1 MIFLNHI
8 VMVRLIMVRLF
19 VFLILIFNVGYGY
32 AQTPDLILNCSKE
45 NNEAVINDKLILDD
59 VKLHLTSGKCIFK
72 QAIIIGSNVLI
83 IGAGEGKSIIED
95 GRESSNPD
103 SLITNQKFNETNNLT
118 IQDLSLQ
125 GNVATLGFSEHV
137 HLIELFGAS
146 NVDINHVKLSGFRG
160 DGIYLGF
167 HGKHNKNISI
177 SSAAF
182 DGITKNN
189 RNEISIIDGDNIR
202 ITKSQFDNT
211 TRRDMPGAIDIEP
224 NRNKEHVV
232 KNITISHNE
241 FSNIGG
247 KAAIVVSIKS
257 KLKSI
262 LSNVFIYG
270 NKIQNTNRGIF
281 IRSQA
286 FDIRALTG
294 WHYDIHDNSIM
305 DYKITKVYICNISG
319 LSDGY
324 AVGAF
329 NSDNLCWLDFMRK

>member
-1 MIFLNHI
+1 MVLQMIIRLMFFLVFILRVGYSYAQPQDLTLSCSKDNNETVI
-8 VMVRLIMVRLF
+8 NEKLTLENVRL
-19 VFLILIFNVGYGY
+19 
-32 AQTPDLILNCSKE
+32 
-45 NNEAVINDKLILDD
+45 
-59 VKLHLTSGKCIFK
+59 HLSSGKCIFK
-72 QAIIIGSNVLI
+72 QAIEIGSDVLI
-83 IGAGEGKSIIED
+83 IGAGEDKTFIVD
-95 GRESSNPD
+95 GRENSNPD
-103 SLITNQKFNETNNLT
+103 SLLTNKNFDEAENLT
-118 IQDLSLQ
+118 IQNLSLQ
-125 GNVATLGFSEHV
+125 GNVAALGFSEHV

-146 NVDINHVKLSGFRG
+146 NVDIHHVKLDGFRG

-177 SSAAF
+177 SDATF

-189 RNEISIIDGDNIR
+189 RNAISIIDGTNIK
-202 ITKSQFDNT
+202 ITNNQFYNT

-232 KNITISHNE
+232 KKITISNNI

-257 KLKSI
+257 KLSSVI
-262 LSNVFIYG
+262 SDIFIYG
-270 NKIQNTNRGIF
+270 NRIQNTNRGIF

-286 FDIRALTG
+286 FDIRTLTG
-294 WHYDIHDNSIM
+294 WHFDIHDNSITN
-305 DYKITKVYICNISG
+305 YKISKIYLCNISG

-324 AVGAF
+324 AVAAF